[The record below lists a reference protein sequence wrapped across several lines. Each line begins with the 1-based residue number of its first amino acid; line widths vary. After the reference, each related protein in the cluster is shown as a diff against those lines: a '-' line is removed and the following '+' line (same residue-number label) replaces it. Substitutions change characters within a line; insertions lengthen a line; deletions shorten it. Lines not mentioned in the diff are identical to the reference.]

1 MQPYPVAYWLVG
13 SKPTNEG
20 PIWSSN
26 WKLPRRGSMEGRP
39 GGVLHGTKMDW
50 KKPSGKKLG
59 SMMKRSEI
67 RKVPGVFKRNTFE
80 SSNYRIIHHD
90 VFHLHWHLPFR
101 NPLVSAA
108 INLHMTSH
116 GEPVGRLGQACKGC
130 AILTWITCLAQFKLP
145 QLWNLAKQM
154 GASDR
159 NQWDGLGSSGSE

>member
-1 MQPYPVAYWLVG
+1 
-13 SKPTNEG
+13 
-20 PIWSSN
+20 
-26 WKLPRRGSMEGRP
+26 
-39 GGVLHGTKMDW
+39 MDW

-145 QLWNLAKQM
+145 QL
-154 GASDR
+154 
-159 NQWDGLGSSGSE
+159 